1 MTSGLP
7 ARPTDPARSTGSTQP
22 SGAAPATRT
31 MVLWCPD
38 WPITAALREHA
49 LPADAALVLV
59 DRGEV
64 FACSPAARQDG
75 VKRGLRIREA
85 QARSTGLVSLPY
97 DPSLDERTFEPVIV
111 AVEAILPGVQ
121 ALRPGLCAIRIKG
134 PSRYY
139 GSERNAAD
147 VVFQALAAIG
157 LTDVRI
163 GIADGPF
170 AAEQAARATD
180 ELDDDVEQ
188 LVIIPPG
195 GSAWFLASY
204 PLEVLGQ
211 PRLTVLLKRLG
222 IRSLGDFA
230 ALKASDVRN
239 RFGIEGAIA
248 HRQASGV
255 DHRRVVARTP
265 PPHLDTLADFE
276 PPLARIDQLAFAF
289 RTRAGE
295 FVDTLREAGL
305 VCTALH
311 VTLHTES
318 GETSERRWQHPRW
331 FDADD
336 VVDRVRW
343 QLQGTNATD
352 HGLTS
357 GITRVHVVPAI
368 VEDLGDHA
376 DGLWGTGPDE
386 GIHHGLARVQ
396 SMLGH
401 GAVLT
406 AVIAGGRL
414 LADRRV
420 YIPWGDAPAGRQPS
434 AKVPARDRHQPWPG
448 RLPGPAPATVY
459 AAPVPAAVVDS
470 RGNPV
475 DVDSRGLLS
484 ADPAFF
490 SAGPDD
496 GRRPVHS
503 WAGPWPINERWWD
516 PKGRV
521 LNRFQLVDRSG
532 SAWLLLLEDH
542 AWWVE
547 AGYD

>member
-1 MTSGLP
+1 M
-7 ARPTDPARSTGSTQP
+7 
-22 SGAAPATRT
+22 
-31 MVLWCPD
+31 LWCPD

-49 LPADAALVLV
+49 LPADAALALV

-85 QARSTGLVSLPY
+85 QARSTGLVCLPY
-97 DPSLDERTFEPVIV
+97 DPSLDERIFEPVT
-111 AVEAILPGVQ
+111 AAIETIMPGVQ
-121 ALRPGLCAIRIKG
+121 VIRPGLSAIRIKG
-134 PSRYY
+134 ASRYY
-139 GSERNAAD
+139 GGENRAAG
-147 VVFQALAAIG
+147 VVLGTLAAMG

-163 GIADGPF
+163 GVADGPF
-170 AAEQAARATD
+170 AAEHAAKATD
-180 ELDDDVEQ
+180 QLEDDAEQ

-195 GSAWFLASY
+195 RSPLFLSSY
-204 PLEVLGQ
+204 PLEVLEQ
-211 PRLTVLLKRLG
+211 PKLTVLLKRLG

-230 ALKASDVRN
+230 ALRASDVRN

-248 HRQASGV
+248 HRQASGL
-255 DHRRVVARTP
+255 DHRSVVPRTP
-265 PPHLDTLADFE
+265 PPDLDTTADFE
-276 PPLARIDQLAFAF
+276 PALTRIDQLAFAF
-289 RTRAGE
+289 RTRAEE
-295 FVDTLREAGL
+295 FVVSLRDAGL
-305 VCTALH
+305 VCSALH
-311 VTLHTES
+311 VQLHTES
-318 GETSERRWQHPRW
+318 GEVSERRWQHPRW

-343 QLQGTNATD
+343 QLQGTNASD

-357 GITRVHVVPAI
+357 GITRVQLVPDI
-368 VEDLGDHA
+368 VEDLADHA

-406 AVIAGGRL
+406 AIVAGGRL

-420 YIPWGDAPAGRQPS
+420 FIPWGDAPSDPQPGRAGTPRQGGKLS
-434 AKVPARDRHQPWPG
+434 VKNRDQPWPG
-448 RLPGPAPATVY
+448 RMPGPAPATVF
-459 AAPVPAAVVDS
+459 AEPVPAVVVDS

-521 LNRFQLVDRSG
+521 LNRFQVVDRSG
-532 SAWLLLLEDH
+532 TAWLLLLEDH

>member
-1 MTSGLP
+1 MTSTPP
-7 ARPTDPARSTGSTQP
+7 AAPI
-22 SGAAPATRT
+22 GATPATRT
-31 MVLWCPD
+31 MMLWCPD

-85 QARSTGLVSLPY
+85 QARSTGLVTLPY
-97 DPSLDERTFEPVIV
+97 DPSLDERTFEPVTV
-111 AVEAILPGVQ
+111 AVETIMPGVQ
-121 ALRPGLCAIRIKG
+121 VIRPGLCAVRIKG

-139 GSERNAAD
+139 GNEEKAAG
-147 VVFQALAAIG
+147 VVFQTLAAIG

-170 AAEQAARATD
+170 AAEQAARVTD
-180 ELDDDVEQ
+180 QLDDDVNQ
-188 LVIIPPG
+188 PVVIPPG
-195 GSAWFLASY
+195 GSPWFLGSY
-204 PLEVLGQ
+204 PLEVLEQ
-211 PRLTVLLKRLG
+211 PKLTVLLKRLG

-239 RFGIEGAIA
+239 RFGIEGALA
-248 HRQASGV
+248 HRQASGL
-255 DHRRVVARTP
+255 DHRNVVARKP

-289 RTRAGE
+289 RIRAGE

-305 VCTALH
+305 VCTALY
-311 VTLHTES
+311 VSLHTET
-318 GETSERRWQHPRW
+318 GEVSERRWQHPRW

-343 QLQGTNATD
+343 QLQGTNAFD
-352 HGLTS
+352 HGLIS
-357 GITRVHVVPAI
+357 GITRVHIVPNI
-368 VEDLGDHA
+368 VENLSDHA
-376 DGLWGTGPDE
+376 DGLWGTGSDE

-406 AVIAGGRL
+406 AIIAGGRL

-420 YIPWGDAPAGRQPS
+420 FIPWGDTAVRQQQS
-434 AKVPARDRHQPWPG
+434 AKVPVKDREQPWPG
-448 RLPGPAPATVY
+448 RLPGPVPATVF
-459 AAPVPAAVVDS
+459 ADPVPAAVVDS

-475 DVDSRGLLS
+475 DVDPRGLLS

-490 SAGPDD
+490 SPGPDD
-496 GRRPVHS
+496 DRRPVHS

-521 LNRFQLVDRSG
+521 LHRFQLVDQSG

-547 AGYD
+547 ASYD

>member
-1 MTSGLP
+1 MTPTLP
-7 ARPTDPARSTGSTQP
+7 AGSSGPAGT
-22 SGAAPATRT
+22 APATRT
-31 MVLWCPD
+31 MMLWCPD

-49 LPADAALVLV
+49 LPAETALVLV

-64 FACSPAARQDG
+64 FACSPAAREDG

-85 QARSTGLVSLPY
+85 QARSNGLVSLPY
-97 DPSLDERTFEPVIV
+97 DPSLDERTFEPVAV
-111 AVEAILPGVQ
+111 AVEAVLPGVQ
-121 ALRPGLCAIRIKG
+121 VIRPGLCAIRVKG
-134 PSRYY
+134 PARYY

-147 VVFQALAAIG
+147 VVLQALAAMG

-170 AAEQAARATD
+170 AAELAARATD
-180 ELDDDVEQ
+180 QLDDDVEQ
-188 LVIIPPG
+188 LVVIPPG
-195 GSAWFLASY
+195 GSPWFLGSY
-204 PLEVLGQ
+204 PLEVLEQ

-222 IRSLGDFA
+222 IRSVGDFA

-248 HRQASGV
+248 HRQASGL
-255 DHRRVVARTP
+255 DHRSVVARTP
-265 PPHLDTLADFE
+265 PPHLDVTADFE
-276 PPLARIDQLAFAF
+276 PPLARIDQLAFAL
-289 RTRAGE
+289 RGRAGT
-295 FVDTLREAGL
+295 FVDALREAGL

-311 VTLHTES
+311 VSLQTEA
-318 GETSERRWQHPRW
+318 GEASERRWQHPRW

-343 QLQGTNATD
+343 QLQGTNASD

-357 GITRVHVVPAI
+357 GITRVHLVPEI
-368 VEDLGDHA
+368 VEDLADHA

-406 AVIAGGRL
+406 AIIAGGRL

-420 YIPWGDAPAGRQPS
+420 YIPWGDAPAGQQS
-434 AKVPARDRHQPWPG
+434 AKVPVKDRDQPWPG
-448 RLPGPAPATVY
+448 RLPGPAPATVF
-459 AAPVPAAVVDS
+459 AEPVPAVVVDAH
-470 RGNPV
+470 GNPV
-475 DVDSRGLLS
+475 DVDPRGLLS

-496 GRRPVHS
+496 VRRPVHS

-521 LNRFQLVDRSG
+521 LNRFQLVDHSG

-542 AWWVE
+542 AWWLE

>member
-1 MTSGLP
+1 VTSALP
-7 ARPTDPARSTGSTQP
+7 ALPAGS
-22 SGAAPATRT
+22 AHATRT
-31 MVLWCPD
+31 LMFWCPD

-49 LPADAALVLV
+49 LPAETPLALV

-85 QARSTGLVSLPY
+85 QARSTNLVPLPY
-97 DPSLDERTFEPVIV
+97 DPSLDERTFEPVTT
-111 AVEAILPGVQ
+111 AVEAIMPGVQ
-121 ALRPGLCAIRIKG
+121 VVRPGLCAIRAKG

-139 GSERNAAD
+139 GSESEAAR
-147 VVFQALAAIG
+147 VVFRTLAAMG

-170 AAEQAARATD
+170 AAEQAAKATD
-180 ELDDDVEQ
+180 QLDDDVEQ
-188 LVIIPPG
+188 LVVIPAG
-195 GSAWFLASY
+195 RSAWFLGSY
-204 PLEVLGQ
+204 PLEILEQ
-211 PRLTVLLKRLG
+211 PKLTVLLKRLG

-230 ALKASDVRN
+230 ALRASDVRN
-239 RFGIEGAIA
+239 RFGIEGALA
-248 HRQASGV
+248 HRQASGL
-255 DHRRVVARTP
+255 DHRSVVARTP
-265 PPHLDTLADFE
+265 PPHLDTVADFE

-289 RTRAGE
+289 RSRAGE

-311 VTLHTES
+311 VSLHTES
-318 GETSERRWQHPRW
+318 GEASERRWQHPRW

-343 QLQGTNATD
+343 QLQGTNASD

-357 GITRVHVVPAI
+357 GITRVKVIPEI
-368 VEDLGDHA
+368 VENLSDHA

-406 AVIAGGRL
+406 AIVAGGRL

-420 YIPWGDAPAGRQPS
+420 FVPWGDAPAGQQQ
-434 AKVPARDRHQPWPG
+434 AAAVPLKDRNQPWPG

-459 AAPVPAAVVDS
+459 AQPVPAVVVDS

-475 DVDSRGLLS
+475 DVDARGLLS

-490 SAGPDD
+490 STGPD
-496 GRRPVHS
+496 GRRHAVHS

-516 PKGRV
+516 RKGRV
-521 LNRFQLVDRSG
+521 LDRFQLVDQSG

>member
-1 MTSGLP
+1 MTATLSPVP
-7 ARPTDPARSTGSTQP
+7 AGT
-22 SGAAPATRT
+22 APATRIMT
-31 MVLWCPD
+31 FWCPD
-38 WPITAALREHA
+38 WPITAALREHSLPTDTA
-49 LPADAALVLV
+49 LALV

-64 FACSPAARQDG
+64 FACSPTARQDG

-97 DPSLDERTFEPVIV
+97 DPSLDERTFEPVIA
-111 AVEAILPGVQ
+111 AVETIMPGVQ
-121 ALRPGLCAIRIKG
+121 VIRPGLCAIRVKG

-139 GSERNAAD
+139 GSEAKAAE
-147 VVFQALAAIG
+147 VVFQTLAAIG

-170 AAEQAARATD
+170 AAEQAAKATD
-180 ELDDDVEQ
+180 QLDVDVEQ
-188 LVIIPPG
+188 LVVIPEG
-195 GSAWFLASY
+195 GSAWFLGSY
-204 PLEVLGQ
+204 PLEVLEQ
-211 PRLTVLLKRLG
+211 PKLTVLLKRLG
-222 IRSLGDFA
+222 VRSLGDFA
-230 ALKASDVRN
+230 ALQASDVRN
-239 RFGIEGAIA
+239 RFGIEGALA
-248 HRQASGV
+248 HRQASGL
-255 DHRRVVARTP
+255 DHRTVVARKP
-265 PPHLDTLADFE
+265 PPHLDTIADFE

-311 VTLHTES
+311 VSLHTES
-318 GETSERRWQHPRW
+318 GEVSERRWQHPRW

-343 QLQGTNATD
+343 QLQGTNASD

-357 GITRVHVVPAI
+357 GITRVQIVPDI
-368 VEDLGDHA
+368 VENLSDHA

-406 AVIAGGRL
+406 AIIAGGRL

-420 YIPWGDAPAGRQPS
+420 FIPWGDAAVNPQQS
-434 AKVPARDRHQPWPG
+434 AKTPVKDRDQPWPG
-448 RLPGPAPATVY
+448 RLPGPVPATVF
-459 AAPVPAAVVDS
+459 AEPVPAAVIDS

-475 DVDSRGLLS
+475 DVDLRGLLS

-490 SAGPDD
+490 SAGPDG

-521 LNRFQLVDRSG
+521 LNRFQLVDQSG

-547 AGYD
+547 ASYD

>member
-1 MTSGLP
+1 MTSPLP
-7 ARPTDPARSTGSTQP
+7 AAATGT
-22 SGAAPATRT
+22 APATRT
-31 MVLWCPD
+31 MMLWFPD
-38 WPITAALREHA
+38 WPITAALREHS
-49 LPADAALVLV
+49 LPTDAALVLV

-85 QARSTGLVSLPY
+85 QARSTGLVCHPY
-97 DPSLDERTFEPVIV
+97 DPSLDERTFEPVTA
-111 AVEAILPGVQ
+111 AVETIMPGVQ
-121 ALRPGLCAIRIKG
+121 VLRPGLCALKVKG

-139 GSERNAAD
+139 GSEGKAAD
-147 VVFQALAAIG
+147 VVFQVLAAIG

-170 AAEQAARATD
+170 AAEQAAKATD
-180 ELDDDVEQ
+180 QLDDDAEP
-188 LVIIPPG
+188 LVIIPPA
-195 GSAWFLASY
+195 GSPWFLGSY
-204 PLEVLGQ
+204 PLEVLEQ
-211 PRLTVLLKRLG
+211 PKLTVLLKRLG

-239 RFGIEGAIA
+239 RFGIEGALA
-248 HRQASGV
+248 HRQASGL
-255 DHRRVVARTP
+255 DHRSVVARKP
-265 PPHLDTLADFE
+265 PPHLDTIADFE

-289 RTRAGE
+289 RTRADA

-311 VTLHTES
+311 VSLHTES
-318 GETSERRWQHPRW
+318 GEVSERRWQHPRW

-343 QLQGTNATD
+343 QLQGTAASD

-357 GITRVHVVPAI
+357 GITRVHVVPDV

-420 YIPWGDAPAGRQPS
+420 FIPWGDTPS
-434 AKVPARDRHQPWPG
+434 SPSRVPVKDRAQPWPG
-448 RLPGPAPATVY
+448 RLPGPAPATVF
-459 AAPVPAAVVDS
+459 ADPVPAVVVDS

-475 DVDSRGLLS
+475 DVDPRGLLS

-521 LNRFQLVDRSG
+521 LNRFQLVDQSG

>member
-1 MTSGLP
+1 MTSVLP
-7 ARPTDPARSTGSTQP
+7 AAPAGTV
-22 SGAAPATRT
+22 PATRT
-31 MVLWCPD
+31 MMLWCPD

-49 LPADAALVLV
+49 LPADAPLALV

-85 QARSTGLVSLPY
+85 QARSIGLMSLPY
-97 DPSLDERTFEPVIV
+97 DPSLDERTFESVTT
-111 AVEAILPGVQ
+111 AVETIMPGVQ
-121 ALRPGLCAIRIKG
+121 VIRPGLCAIKAKG

-139 GSERNAAD
+139 GSAEKAAD
-147 VVFQALAAIG
+147 VVFQTLAAIG

-170 AAEQAARATD
+170 AAEQAAKATD
-180 ELDDDVEQ
+180 QLEDDVDQ
-188 LVIIPPG
+188 IVVIPPG
-195 GSAWFLASY
+195 GSPWFLSTY
-204 PLEVLGQ
+204 TLDILEQ
-211 PRLTVLLKRLG
+211 PKLTVLLKRLG

-230 ALKASDVRN
+230 ALSAADVRN
-239 RFGIEGAIA
+239 RFGIEGALA
-248 HRQASGV
+248 HRQASGL
-255 DHRRVVARTP
+255 DHRNVLVRKP
-265 PPHLDTLADFE
+265 PPQLDTTADFE

-289 RTRAGE
+289 RTRADE
-295 FVDTLREAGL
+295 FVDTLRGAGF

-311 VTLHTES
+311 VSLHTES
-318 GETSERRWQHPRW
+318 GEVSERRWRHPRW

-343 QLQGTNATD
+343 QLQGTSASD
-352 HGLTS
+352 QGLTS
-357 GITRVHVVPAI
+357 GITRVHVVPDI
-368 VEDLGDHA
+368 VEDLSDHA

-406 AVIAGGRL
+406 AIIAGGRL

-420 YIPWGDAPAGRQPS
+420 FIPWGDTPSSPAKAPA
-434 AKVPARDRHQPWPG
+434 KDRDQPWPG
-448 RLPGPAPATVY
+448 RLPGPVPATVF
-459 AAPVPAAVVDS
+459 AAPVRAVVVDS

-475 DVDSRGLLS
+475 DVDPRGLLN

-521 LNRFQLVDRSG
+521 LNRFQLVDQSG

-547 AGYD
+547 ASYD

>member
-1 MTSGLP
+1 MTATLSTVP
-7 ARPTDPARSTGSTQP
+7 AGT
-22 SGAAPATRT
+22 APATRIMT
-31 MVLWCPD
+31 FWCPD
-38 WPITAALREHA
+38 WPITAALREHSLPTDTA
-49 LPADAALVLV
+49 LALV

-64 FACSPAARQDG
+64 FACSPTARQDG

-85 QARSTGLVSLPY
+85 QARSRGLVSLPY
-97 DPSLDERTFEPVIV
+97 DPSLDERTFEPVIA
-111 AVEAILPGVQ
+111 AVETIMPGVQ
-121 ALRPGLCAIRIKG
+121 VIRPGLCAIKVKG

-139 GSERNAAD
+139 GSEAKAAE
-147 VVFQALAAIG
+147 VVFQTLAAIG

-170 AAEQAARATD
+170 AAEQAAKATD
-180 ELDDDVEQ
+180 QLDGDVEQ
-188 LVIIPPG
+188 LVVIPAG
-195 GSAWFLASY
+195 GSAWFLGSY
-204 PLEVLGQ
+204 PLEVLEQ
-211 PRLTVLLKRLG
+211 PKLTVLLKRLG

-230 ALKASDVRN
+230 ALQASDVRN
-239 RFGIEGAIA
+239 RFGIEGALA
-248 HRQASGV
+248 HRQASGL
-255 DHRRVVARTP
+255 DHRTVVARKP
-265 PPHLDTLADFE
+265 PPQLDAVADFE

-311 VTLHTES
+311 VSLHTES
-318 GETSERRWQHPRW
+318 GEASERRWRHPRW

-343 QLQGTNATD
+343 QLQGTNASD

-357 GITRVHVVPAI
+357 GITRVHIVPDI
-368 VEDLGDHA
+368 VENLSDHA

-406 AVIAGGRL
+406 AIIAGGRL

-420 YIPWGDAPAGRQPS
+420 FIPWGDAAVNPQQS
-434 AKVPARDRHQPWPG
+434 AKTPGKDRDQPWPG
-448 RLPGPAPATVY
+448 RLPGPVPATVF
-459 AAPVPAAVVDS
+459 AQPVPAAVVDS

-475 DVDSRGLLS
+475 DVDLRGLLS

-490 SAGPDD
+490 SAGPDG

-521 LNRFQLVDRSG
+521 LNRFQLVDQSG

-547 AGYD
+547 ASYD

>member
-1 MTSGLP
+1 MTATSP
-7 ARPTDPARSTGSTQP
+7 AGTAS
-22 SGAAPATRT
+22 ATRT
-31 MVLWCPD
+31 MMLWCPD

-49 LPADAALVLV
+49 LPADTALVLV

-75 VKRGLRIREA
+75 VRRGLRIREA

-97 DPSLDERTFEPVIV
+97 DPSLDERTFEPVTA
-111 AVEAILPGVQ
+111 AVETIMPGVQ
-121 ALRPGLCAIRIKG
+121 VIRPGLCAVRVKG

-139 GSERNAAD
+139 GGERGAAD
-147 VVFQALAAIG
+147 VVFRTLTAIG
-157 LTDVRI
+157 LTDLRI

-170 AAEQAARATD
+170 AAELAARATD

-188 LVIIPPG
+188 LVVIPEG
-195 GSAWFLASY
+195 GSPWFLGSY
-204 PLEVLGQ
+204 PVEVLEQ
-211 PRLTVLLKRLG
+211 PKLTVLLKRLG
-222 IRSLGDFA
+222 IRSLADFA
-230 ALKASDVRN
+230 ALRASDVRN
-239 RFGIEGAIA
+239 RFGVEGALA
-248 HRQASGV
+248 HRQASGL
-255 DHRRVVARTP
+255 DHRDVVARTP
-265 PPHLDTLADFE
+265 PPHLDATADFE

-295 FVDTLREAGL
+295 FVDGLRDAGL
-305 VCTALH
+305 VCTALQ
-311 VTLHTES
+311 VSLHTES
-318 GETSERRWQHPRW
+318 GEVSERLWRHPRW

-343 QLQGTNATD
+343 QLQGTDTSD

-357 GITRVHVVPAI
+357 GITRVQIVPDI

-406 AVIAGGRL
+406 AIIAGGRL

-420 YIPWGDAPAGRQPS
+420 LIPWGDAPLTRQHSPT
-434 AKVPARDRHQPWPG
+434 ARVRDRTQPWPG
-448 RLPGPAPATVY
+448 RLPGPAPATVF
-459 AAPVPAAVVDS
+459 AEPVPAVVVDS

-475 DVDSRGLLS
+475 DVDPRGQVT
-484 ADPAFF
+484 ADPSFF

-496 GRRPVHS
+496 DRRPVHS
-503 WAGPWPINERWWD
+503 WAGPWPIDERWWD
-516 PKGRV
+516 PMGRV
-521 LNRFQLVDRSG
+521 LDRFQLVDHSG

-547 AGYD
+547 ASYD

>member
-1 MTSGLP
+1 MTATLP
-7 ARPTDPARSTGSTQP
+7 TLPTST
-22 SGAAPATRT
+22 AAATRT
-31 MVLWCPD
+31 LMFWCPD

-49 LPADAALVLV
+49 LPADSALALV

-75 VKRGLRIREA
+75 IKRGLRVREA
-85 QARSTGLVSLPY
+85 QARSTGLACLPY
-97 DPSLDERTFEPVIV
+97 DPSLDDRTFEPVTA
-111 AVEAILPGVQ
+111 AVETTMPGVQ
-121 ALRPGLCAIRIKG
+121 VIRPGLCAIRVKG
-134 PSRYY
+134 PTRYY
-139 GSERNAAD
+139 GSEAAAAG
-147 VVFQALAAIG
+147 VVFQTLAAIG

-180 ELDDDVEQ
+180 QLDDDVPQ
-188 LVIIPPG
+188 LVVIPPG
-195 GSAWFLASY
+195 ESAWFLGSY
-204 PLEVLGQ
+204 PLEILEQ
-211 PRLTVLLKRLG
+211 PKLTVLLKRLG

-230 ALKASDVRN
+230 ALRASDVRN
-239 RFGIEGAIA
+239 RFGIEGALA
-248 HRQASGV
+248 HRQASGL
-255 DHRRVVARTP
+255 DHRNVVAHTP
-265 PPHLDTLADFE
+265 PPHLDAAVDFE

-289 RTRAGE
+289 RSRAGE

-311 VTLHTES
+311 VSLHTES
-318 GETSERRWQHPRW
+318 GESSERRWQHPRW

-343 QLQGTNATD
+343 QLQGTNASD

-357 GITRVHVVPAI
+357 GVSRVHVVPEI
-368 VEDLGDHA
+368 VENLSDHA

-406 AVIAGGRL
+406 AVVAGGRL

-420 YIPWGDAPAGRQPS
+420 FIPWGDAEVSPQQA
-434 AKVPARDRHQPWPG
+434 AKTPVKDRDQPWPG
-448 RLPGPAPATVY
+448 RLPGPAPATVF
-459 AAPVPAAVVDS
+459 AEPVAAAVVDS
-470 RGNPV
+470 RGNTV
-475 DVDSRGLLS
+475 DVDARGLVS

-490 SAGPDD
+490 SAERD
-496 GRRPVHS
+496 GTPQPVHS

-516 PKGRV
+516 PSGRV
-521 LNRFQLVDRSG
+521 LNRFQLVDHSG
-532 SAWLLLLEDH
+532 SAWLLLIEDH
-542 AWWVE
+542 RWWIE
-547 AGYD
+547 ARYD

>member
-1 MTSGLP
+1 MTSTLAAAPVG
-7 ARPTDPARSTGSTQP
+7 T
-22 SGAAPATRT
+22 APATRI
-31 MVLWCPD
+31 MMLWCPD

-49 LPADAALVLV
+49 VPADTALVLV

-75 VKRGLRIREA
+75 VRRGLRIREA

-97 DPSLDERTFEPVIV
+97 DPSLDERTFEPVTA
-111 AVEAILPGVQ
+111 AVETIMPGVQ
-121 ALRPGLCAIRIKG
+121 VIRPGLCAIRVKG

-139 GSERNAAD
+139 GGEEEAAG
-147 VVFQALAAIG
+147 VLFGALVAMG
-157 LTDVRI
+157 LSDVRI

-170 AAEQAARATD
+170 AAELAARATD
-180 ELDDDVEQ
+180 QLEDPDAAR

-195 GSAWFLASY
+195 RSSLFLTSY
-204 PLEVLGQ
+204 PLEVLEL
-211 PRLTVLLKRLG
+211 PKLTVLLKRLG
-222 IRSLGDFA
+222 IRTLGDFA
-230 ALKASDVRN
+230 ALRASDVRN

-248 HRQASGV
+248 HRQASGQ
-255 DHRRVVARTP
+255 DHRDVVARTP
-265 PPHLDTLADFE
+265 PPQLDTLADFE

-295 FVDTLREAGL
+295 FVDALREAGL
-305 VCTALH
+305 VCSALH
-311 VTLHTES
+311 VSLHTES
-318 GETSERRWQHPRW
+318 GEVSERRWQHPRW

-343 QLQGTNATD
+343 QLQGTNASD

-357 GITRVHVVPAI
+357 GITRVHVVPDI
-368 VEDLGDHA
+368 VEDLSDHA

-406 AVIAGGRL
+406 AIIAGGRL
-414 LADRRV
+414 LGDRRV
-420 YIPWGDAPAGRQPS
+420 FIPWGDAPSSPAT
-434 AKVPARDRHQPWPG
+434 VPVKDRDQPWPG
-448 RLPGPAPATVY
+448 RLPGPAPATVF
-459 AAPVPAAVVDS
+459 AVPVPAAVVDS
-470 RGNPV
+470 RGNQV
-475 DVDSRGLLS
+475 DVDPRGILS

-496 GRRPVHS
+496 ARRPVHS
-503 WAGPWPINERWWD
+503 WAGPWPISERWWD

-521 LNRFQLVDRSG
+521 VNRFQLVDRSG

-547 AGYD
+547 ASYD